1 MKEEIKQEERIK
13 YPVGKEIAEKLFH
26 KYRTEVI
33 DSIDT
38 ILNKYSVEE
47 IRSMWGVHFYNDEDT
62 NHYGLENYHER
73 KPYNVHT
80 VPTEIDRLCGKWSE
94 LRDKKGA

>member
-38 ILNKYSVEE
+38 ILNKYSFEE
-47 IRSMWGVHFYNDEDT
+47 LKSIWGVHYYDDEEH
-62 NHYGLENYHER
+62 NFYGLENYHER